1 MAIPGGIDM
10 TSMRPWFRPLLS
22 VFVIV
27 AVASLAAAEP
37 IQGTFTSTDLGGQ
50 LLTGRAATWRSGIN
64 SGFPHVLHAQ
74 SWDGVALGAQ
84 WEISCP
90 TSTSMSAQDNRVG
103 GVGTIVYTSTFS
115 GGTFAF
121 FAGGWPWGDGA
132 GTLGAMTVITTVQHV
147 LIGGVSTP
155 VAAVINGNTSGTF
168 DNGCTL
174 VFAIG
179 NGVGAGETTSLNP
192 AITKPAGY
200 PTFLDGTCGPAPA
213 GQQYGSWGS
222 VITLTMQIDCAVAN
236 EDASW
241 SRVKAAYR

>member
-1 MAIPGGIDM
+1 MKA
-10 TSMRPWFRPLLS
+10 TLS
-22 VFVIV
+22 VLLLLVLVSIPVI
-27 AVASLAAAEP
+27 ALADP
-37 IQGTFTSTDLGGQ
+37 IQGMYTSTDLGGQ

-74 SWDGVALGAQ
+74 SWDGAALGAQ

-90 TSTSMSAQDNRVG
+90 TSSSMTVQDNRVG
-103 GVGTIVYTSTFS
+103 GVGTIVYTSTFD
-115 GGTFAF
+115 GGTFSF
-121 FAGGWPWGDGA
+121 FAGGWPWGDGT
-132 GTLGAMTVITTVQHV
+132 GTLGAMTVITTVQYV
-147 LIGGVSTP
+147 LIGGVSTG

-168 DNGCTL
+168 ANGCTL

-200 PTFLDGTCGPAPA
+200 PTFLDGSCGPASA

-222 VITLTMQIDCAVAN
+222 VITITLQIDCAVPN

-241 SRVKAAYR
+241 SSVKAAYR

>member
-1 MAIPGGIDM
+1 MR
-10 TSMRPWFRPLLS
+10 SMRLSTVPILLLLA
-22 VFVIV
+22 IV
-27 AVASLAAAEP
+27 AASTLALADP
-37 IQGTFTSTDLGGQ
+37 IQGMYTSTDLGGQ

-74 SWDGVALGAQ
+74 SWDGAALGAQ

-90 TSTSMSAQDNRVG
+90 ISSSMTVQDNRVG
-103 GVGTIVYTSTFS
+103 GVGTIVYTSTFN

-121 FAGGWPWGDGA
+121 FAGGWPWGDGT
-132 GTLGAMTVITTVQHV
+132 GTLGAMTVITTVQYV

-155 VAAVINGNTSGTF
+155 VAAVVNGNTSGTF
-168 DNGCTL
+168 ANGCTL

-222 VITLTMQIDCAVAN
+222 VITITMQIDCAVPN
-236 EDASW
+236 EDLSW
-241 SRVKAAYR
+241 SGVKAAYR